1 MLVSTQHAWLAL
13 KSFRQKKLTDKWQ
26 LLHVANVLGKI
37 TTENSE
43 YETFLSFFK
52 WKQVYN

>member
-1 MLVSTQHAWLAL
+1 MLVSTQHAWLAV

-37 TTENSE
+37 TTANSE